1 MNKLKKKKN
10 QLPKTKNDPDLK
22 IYQRLFKMGKQL
34 LVESEVNKLLHF
46 AMDEAIQISGAERGM
61 IILFDN
67 TGQIQFQSA
76 RNLNKEE
83 IKNPEFEVSR
93 TIINTVKK
101 NKQPVCLQ
109 NALDTPEF
117 KKKKSVEK
125 LQLLSVIC
133 LPLIHEEKLFGV
145 VYLDNRT
152 FTGIFKPEIF
162 CFVQEFSDLISI
174 AAYNALERKQL
185 QNQVSTLEEELRGKY
200 KFESI
205 IGHHP
210 KMMEILK
217 LVAKVADTSAAV
229 LIQGESGT
237 GKELIAQALHYNS
250 HRKNNPFVP
259 VNCGAIPEQLLE
271 SELFGHVRGAF
282 TGAVQDKAG
291 WFEVANGGTIFLDEI
306 NDMSPALQVCLLRV
320 LQTGE
325 YSRVGSSEIRH
336 CDVRVVTASS
346 RDLKKLIRK
355 GEFREEIYYRLNV
368 IEIVLPPLRERKS
381 DIPLL
386 AHHYL
391 KQFAEKHGKKNLRIS
406 EQAESLL
413 LNYNFPGNV
422 RELVNI
428 IQRAVVLIEG
438 KIVEVHHLPETVLE
452 GIGKDKGKGK
462 EKDYN
467 LSFKVSKQRA
477 LEQFEIDYIK
487 NVLKNTGGNIT
498 RAAKI
503 SGMNV
508 KNFHVKMK
516 KYGINPKNL
525 KTNNS

>member
-1 MNKLKKKKN
+1 MNKLKKKKI
-10 QLPKTKNDPDLK
+10 QVIKTENDPDLK
-22 IYQRLFKMGKQL
+22 IYQRLFEIGKRL
-34 LVESEVNKLLHF
+34 LTESEVNKLLHS

-101 NKQPVCLQ
+101 DKQPVCLQ

-133 LPLIHEEKLFGV
+133 LPLIHKKKLFGV

-152 FTGIFKPEIF
+152 FTGIFQRETF
-162 CFVQEFSDLISI
+162 RFVKEFANFISL
-174 AAYNALERKQL
+174 AAYQALELKKL
-185 QNQVSTLEEELRGKY
+185 QNHVSALEKELRGKY

-210 KMMEILK
+210 KMVEILK
-217 LVAKVADTSAAV
+217 LVSQVADTDATV
-229 LIQGESGT
+229 LIQGETGT
-237 GKELIAQALHYNS
+237 GKELIACALHYNS
-250 HRKNNPFVP
+250 KRKDKPFIP

-282 TGAVQDKAG
+282 TGAIKDKAG

-306 NDMSPALQVCLLRV
+306 NNMSPALQVRLLRI

-325 YSRVGSSEIRH
+325 YARVGSTEICY
-336 CDVRVVTASS
+336 CDVRIISASS
-346 RDLKKLIRK
+346 KKLQQLIK
-355 GEFREEIYYRLNV
+355 VGEFREEVYYRLNV
-368 IEIVLPPLRERKS
+368 IEIELPPLRERKS

-386 AHHYL
+386 ANYYL
-391 KQFAEKHGKKNLRIS
+391 KEFEKKAGKTKLSLS
-406 EQAESLL
+406 EKAESLL
-413 LNYNFPGNV
+413 LSYNYPGNI

-428 IQRAVVLIEG
+428 IQRAVVL
-438 KIVEVHHLPETVLE
+438 VEDDLVGVQHLPPSVSQDQISTKTEE
-452 GIGKDKGKGK
+452 NP
-462 EKDYN
+462 E
-467 LSFKVSKQRA
+467 SFQAAKQRA
-477 LEQFEIDYIK
+477 LENFEKEYIIKSLKTANGNISRAARLSGMHIK
-487 NVLKNTGGNIT
+487 NFF
-498 RAAKI
+498 
-503 SGMNV
+503 V
-508 KNFHVKMK
+508 KAK
-516 KYGINPKNL
+516 KYGINPNEYKNQEF
-525 KTNNS
+525 